1 MTTIA
6 IYKQEIENELDKVRE
21 ILEEFKGRIEDLSDV
36 ERIDTIQD
44 VEELEK
50 MASDIRA
57 KVIKINDE
65 MEYSWEQIKNDVDS
79 SIDTIKEAFARLNR
93 ALV

>member
-57 KVIKINDE
+57 KVMKLNDE
-65 MEYSWEQIKNDVDS
+65 MEDSWEQIKNDVDS
-79 SIDTIKEAFARLNR
+79 SRDTIKEAFARLNR

>member
-6 IYKQEIENELDKVRE
+6 IYKQEIENELNQVRDT
-21 ILEEFKGRIEDLSDV
+21 LEAFKGRIRQLSDV
-36 ERIDTIQD
+36 GRVDTIQD

-50 MASDIRA
+50 MASDIRT
-57 KVIKINDE
+57 KVMQLNDE
-65 MEYSWEQIKNDVDS
+65 MEDSWEQIKNDVDS
-79 SIDTIKEAFARLNR
+79 SRDTIKEAFARLNR